1 VQVVETATRLTMI
14 RGIHEDSLS
23 DGTVLFTTE
32 HGPVYF
38 VYETDNGLGMPALV
52 RFSERGPSQHGD
64 TDLGFLLEPRS
75 LSYIFGVFAPGTTM
89 DSRYLDTARML
100 LLARFR
106 PARDPISLRYNRA
119 NGDVFQIDGHFAEGM
134 QFGSAER
141 IAGTWYQRFSVNFK
155 MNDPIW
161 YGPYQEVVT
170 FTNDLWTGGLAVPF
184 SVPVPV
190 GSSDYSHGS
199 IPLFYDGTWETYP
212 DLRINGPITNPTI
225 LHDELDLSLPFE
237 GSVQQ
242 GGYWDILLSSGSKR
256 VVDHEGNSVMQYLSD
271 PNNLDTFR
279 IAADP
284 DLTSGI
290 NRIRMT
296 GTNANALTSLR
307 ITYTNRYIGI

>member
-1 VQVVETATRLTMI
+1 MQVTDTATRLTML

-38 VYETDNGLGMPALV
+38 VYEIDNGLGMPSLV
-52 RFSERGPSQHGD
+52 RLSERGPSQHGD
-64 TDLGFLLEPRS
+64 TDIGFLLEPRS
-75 LSYIFGVFAPGTTM
+75 ISYIFGIFAPGNIM

-106 PARDPISLRYNRA
+106 PARDPVTLRYNRA
-119 NGDVFQIDGHFAEGM
+119 NGDVFQIDGHFMDGM

-141 IAGTWYQRFSVNFK
+141 IPGTWYQRFSVNFK

-161 YGPYQEVVT
+161 YSPYEESVT
-170 FTNDLWTGGLAVPF
+170 FTNDLWTGGLAVPAA
-184 SVPVPV
+184 VPLTV
-190 GSSDYSHGS
+190 GASEYRSGS
-199 IPLFYDGTWETYP
+199 IPIYYDGTWETYP
-212 DLRINGPITNPTI
+212 DLRITGPISNPVI
-225 LHDELDLSLPFE
+225 VHEGLDLRLPFE
-237 GSVQQ
+237 GNVQQ
-242 GGYWDILLSSGSKR
+242 GQYWDILLSSGSKR
-256 VVDHEGNSVMQYLSD
+256 VVDHEGNSVMRYLSD

-284 DLTSGI
+284 DVTSGI
-290 NRIRMT
+290 NNISMT
-296 GTNANALTSLR
+296 GTRANALTSLR